1 MSDQNTVNT
10 NDPFTA
16 LLLSKL
22 DAIHAD
28 VGVLKVQTATLVQAE
43 KDHKEQLEDH
53 EKRLRSLEEYITK
66 ARGAIALAG
75 ILAGTIGGVVVW
87 ALGKVFG

>member
-1 MSDQNTVNT
+1 MSDET
-10 NDPFTA
+10 DPGVVTPWMLA
-16 LLLSKL
+16 IQKL

-66 ARGAIALAG
+66 ARGALALAG
-75 ILAGTIGGVVVW
+75 VLAGTVGGIVVW
-87 ALGKVFG
+87 ALSKAFG